1 MNERLIFVELN
12 EINLDAV
19 DLYLKRGHVLN
30 GFKKILDNG
39 LITTRSEKEYENL
52 EPWIQW
58 VSVHTGKKFSEH
70 QVFRLGDFIN
80 SSQRQFFEKVE
91 DEGYSVGA
99 VSPMNASNKLK
110 DPTYFI
116 PDPWTKTPSDRS
128 YLSKT
133 VSNAITQAVNDNS
146 EEKLTLKT
154 IINLGIAFIFLV
166 NPKRYFSLIAYALK
180 ALRKPWRKALFLDKL
195 LYEIHKS
202 LFKRKKPDFST
213 LFLNA
218 GAHIQHHYF
227 FNSLLNE
234 SSNIENPSW
243 YISKNE
249 DPFLE
254 MLKVYD
260 EILSEVLN
268 IEDAEI
274 IIATGLSQKPY
285 EKIKFYYRLKNHSA
299 FLNMLKIPFK
309 EVFPRMTRDFL
320 ISFDSS
326 LQAQEAEK
334 KLSKILVNNK
344 DRLFEEIDNRGKDV
358 FVVLT
363 YPSEIDEN
371 TTISFSDKSLL
382 LNKLV
387 SFVAIKNGEHQ
398 DKGFAYFTK
407 GISKYAP
414 PEDSHVSKIH
424 QTVLDFFGVSS

>member
-1 MNERLIFVELN
+1 M
-12 EINLDAV
+12 
-19 DLYLKRGHVLN
+19 
-30 GFKKILDNG
+30 
-39 LITTRSEKEYENL
+39 
-52 EPWIQW
+52 
-58 VSVHTGKKFSEH
+58 
-70 QVFRLGDFIN
+70 
-80 SSQRQFFEKVE
+80 
-91 DEGYSVGA
+91 
-99 VSPMNASNKLK
+99 
-110 DPTYFI
+110 
-116 PDPWTKTPSDRS
+116 
-128 YLSKT
+128 
-133 VSNAITQAVNDNS
+133 
-146 EEKLTLKT
+146 
-154 IINLGIAFIFLV
+154 
-166 NPKRYFSLIAYALK
+166 
-180 ALRKPWRKALFLDKL
+180 FLDKL

-202 LFKRKKPDFST
+202 LFKRKKPDFS

-234 SSNIENPSW
+234 SSNLENPSW

-363 YPSEIDEN
+363 YPSEIDKN
-371 TTISFSDKSLL
+371 TNLSFSDKSLL

-407 GISKYAP
+407 AFLNMRLQRIVMFLKFTKQSWIFLG
-414 PEDSHVSKIH
+414 
-424 QTVLDFFGVSS
+424 